1 MICCPPPAAPTNI
14 EHVKL
19 LFDYTKFH
27 LSMYTTLASLLVVIL
42 NANFAKSWTISRGLV
57 RSAFCAIVV
66 AGLAGGVVA
75 SSMPILI
82 GKPGNLYAERIGPLW
97 FHTMPV
103 EWWTWLEHSSFWL
116 AIVLIVFAFWQRS
129 DPPQLPHAPSDE
141 WPM

>member
-1 MICCPPPAAPTNI
+1 MTCCPPPAAPTNI

-42 NANFAKSWTISRGLV
+42 NAHFAKSWTISRKLIGTALV
-57 RSAFCAIVV
+57 AIVL

-82 GKPGNLYAERIGPLW
+82 GKPGNLYEEPIGPLCSH
-97 FHTMPV
+97 FMTV
-103 EWWTWLEHSSFWL
+103 EHWTWLEHSSFWL
-116 AIVLIVFAFWQRS
+116 AIVCIVIACWQRS
-129 DPPQLPHAPSDE
+129 DPPQLRHAESDE
-141 WPM
+141 LPL